1 MDSYINPSTE
11 NRVGLPGKTVTKVSS
26 QSHTAL
32 SSSMNIHKCES
43 NSPAQRC
50 QVSMSEGIGK
60 QWPYV
65 DSGISQQKEQI
76 WKNPSF
82 VSK

>member
-1 MDSYINPSTE
+1 ME
-11 NRVGLPGKTVTKVSS
+11 NRVGLPGKIVTKVSS
-26 QSHTAL
+26 RSHTAT
-32 SSSMNIHKCES
+32 SSYMNIRERES

-50 QVSMSEGIGK
+50 QVSMVEGIGK

-65 DSGISQQKEQI
+65 DSGISRRKEQI

-82 VSK
+82 MST